1 MRTTGY
7 RTTGYRTTRYGTT
20 AHRTYARTR
29 DRRIGYVRLMLVSI
43 TTAGLIG
50 VGVGVASLDRPLAGR
65 PCSVPNATIHDATGF
80 TLSCSPASAGSR
92 EAVWQYAPAS

>member
-7 RTTGYRTTRYGTT
+7 RTMRYGAT
-20 AHRTYARTR
+20 AYRTYARAR
-29 DRRIGYVRLMLVSI
+29 DQRIGYLRLILVSI

-50 VGVGVASLDRPLAGR
+50 LGVGLASLDRPLAGR
-65 PCSVPNATIHDATGF
+65 HCSAPNVTIHDATGL
-80 TLSCSPASAGSR
+80 TLSCSPASTGNH